1 VTRLRAVIFDL
12 DDTLVDQTSA
22 ARAASIEW
30 GRTHGLVGSDEE
42 LAARWSTIATPHY
55 RRYQLRELTFAEQR
69 RARVRE
75 FLPHLDL
82 AADKAADEAFRGY
95 LDLYEAG
102 WTCFPDAVPAVR
114 RVREAGM
121 LAAVLTNGEHAH
133 QQLKLDLV
141 GLDREVDA
149 MFSSDQFPLGK
160 PDPRAFLGTC
170 SALGVEPDEALMV
183 GDSVI
188 HDLQGGLDA
197 GLNAVLLDRHDDHP
211 DLAPRIRS
219 LDELGLRLF
228 T

>member
-1 VTRLRAVIFDL
+1 
-12 DDTLVDQTSA
+12 
-22 ARAASIEW
+22 
-30 GRTHGLVGSDEE
+30 
-42 LAARWSTIATPHY
+42 
-55 RRYQLRELTFAEQR
+55 
-69 RARVRE
+69 
-75 FLPHLDL
+75 
-82 AADKAADEAFRGY
+82 
-95 LDLYEAG
+95 
-102 WTCFPDAVPAVR
+102 
-114 RVREAGM
+114 M

-149 MFSSDQFPLGK
+149 KFSSDQFPRGK

-188 HDLQGGLDA
+188 HDLQGGLEA
-197 GLNAVLLDRHDDHP
+197 GLDAVLLDRHDDHP

-219 LDELGLRLF
+219 LDELGPRLV